1 LENKKKILII
11 NHGLRGGGVE
21 RASTS
26 LANYFADSG
35 YNVQVLSLS
44 RDEDK
49 TINDMIIFKLNES
62 VKYVEPEFN
71 RNAVLENKHSLEN
84 KNIFSKINYV
94 FKLIVYIRR
103 KTKIFNP
110 DTVLAF
116 SEWTNPYVILALI
129 GLKYPIYVSDRMSPI
144 AKLPIITE
152 ILKRFTYRF
161 ASGIIAQT
169 SFAKSILK
177 KKTKS
182 NRIYVINNPVNIINK
197 TDDKEIDLIVSV
209 GRLSAEKGHKY
220 LIKAFSMIK
229 NKDWKLALIGDGSQR
244 QYLENLVSDLSLNGR
259 VIFLG
264 SLTNFS
270 KYLTQA
276 KIFILPSL
284 KEGFPNSLV
293 EAMAMGKATI
303 SSDFFDGDNEIID
316 NEINGI
322 LVSPGNINELFLAT
336 EKLINNNS
344 LRLRIG
350 QEAKKIAEKLEF
362 TSIASQYLNTILKDE
377 YSKTPE

>member
-1 LENKKKILII
+1 MENKKKILII